1 MTSLLFDF
9 SVWFLLEIDDEF
21 SSWNAVT
28 YWNRHLEGVRVCVCV
43 CVRVRVDGK
52 INPSRAD
59 PGSLHSQKTQ
69 LKTEPTWKPEHIKEL
84 ICKTVPQH

>member
-1 MTSLLFDF
+1 MMNFHRGMLSRIGI
-9 SVWFLLEIDDEF
+9 EI
-21 SSWNAVT
+21 WK
-28 YWNRHLEGVRVCVCV
+28 VCV

-84 ICKTVPQH
+84 ICKTIPQH